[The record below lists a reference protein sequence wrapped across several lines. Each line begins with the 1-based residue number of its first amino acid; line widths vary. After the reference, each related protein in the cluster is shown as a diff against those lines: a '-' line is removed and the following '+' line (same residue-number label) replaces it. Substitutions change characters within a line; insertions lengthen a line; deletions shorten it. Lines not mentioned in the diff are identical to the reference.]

1 MSRSGAAES
10 AVAGADEEHGRRLP
24 AMIALFTDFGIAGP
38 YTGQMKA
45 VLRRHLPSGMEIV
58 NLLADAPRCNP
69 KAAAYLLAASVDP
82 FPPGSVFLCV
92 VDPGVGGARRP
103 CIVEA
108 DGRWF
113 VGPDNGLFELV
124 IRRATGRPRW
134 WLITWRP
141 ERMSSSF
148 HGRDLFAPV
157 AALLARE
164 QVPSGQEY
172 PVSERCRNDWPDD
185 LAEVIYVD
193 AFGNAVT
200 GVRASAVPPR
210 SAVNLGGCSLR
221 KAGTF
226 DDVPPGQAFWY
237 ENSSSLIEI
246 AVNRGR
252 AADRFL
258 LRIGSPIAI
267 TIC

>member
-1 MSRSGAAES
+1 
-10 AVAGADEEHGRRLP
+10 
-24 AMIALFTDFGIAGP
+24 MIVLFTDFSVTGP
-38 YTGQMKA
+38 YTGQMKG
-45 VLRRHLPSGMEIV
+45 VLRRHLPVEMPIV

-69 KAAAYLLAASVDP
+69 KAAAYLLAASVEP
-82 FPPGSVFLCV
+82 FPVGSVFLCV

-124 IRRATGRPRW
+124 VRRAARQPRW
-134 WLITWRP
+134 WLITWQP

-157 AALLARE
+157 AARLARD
-164 QVPSGQEY
+164 QVPSGQECSI
-172 PVSERCRNDWPDD
+172 SERCRSEWPDD

-200 GVRASAVPPR
+200 GVRASAVPSR
-210 SAVNLGGCSLR
+210 AAVNLGGYSLM
-221 KAGTF
+221 KATTF
-226 DDVPPGQAFWY
+226 VDVPPGRAFWY
-237 ENSSSLIEI
+237 ENASGLIEI
-246 AVNRGR
+246 AVNRGH
-252 AADRFL
+252 AADRFM
-258 LRIGSPIAI
+258 LRIGSPIAM
-267 TIC
+267 TVC

>member
-1 MSRSGAAES
+1 
-10 AVAGADEEHGRRLP
+10 
-24 AMIALFTDFGIAGP
+24 MIVLFTDFGVTGP
-38 YTGQMKA
+38 YTGQMEG
-45 VLRRHLPSGMEIV
+45 VLRRHLPPEVAIV
-58 NLLADAPRCNP
+58 ALLADAPRCNP

-82 FPPGSVFLCV
+82 FPSGSVFLCV

-103 CIVEA
+103 CIVQA

-113 VGPDNGLFELV
+113 VGPDNGLFELI
-124 IRRATGRPRW
+124 IRRAAGRPRW
-134 WLITWRP
+134 WLITWQP
-141 ERMSSSF
+141 ERISSSF

-157 AALLARE
+157 AAVIARD

-172 PVSERCRNDWPDD
+172 PVSERCRIEWPDD

-210 SAVNLGGCSLR
+210 SAVNLGGYSLM
-221 KAGTF
+221 KANTF
-226 DDVPPGQAFWY
+226 VDVPPSRAFWY
-237 ENSSSLIEI
+237 ENASGLIEI
-246 AVNRGR
+246 AVNRGH
-252 AADRFL
+252 AADRFM
-258 LRIGSPIAI
+258 LRIGSPIVI

>member
-1 MSRSGAAES
+1 
-10 AVAGADEEHGRRLP
+10 
-24 AMIALFTDFGIAGP
+24 MIALFTDFGVAGP

-45 VLRRHLPSGMEIV
+45 VLRRHLPPEVGIV
-58 NLLADAPRCNP
+58 DLLADAPTCNP
-69 KAAAYLLAASVDP
+69 KAAAYLLAASADP

-92 VDPGVGGARRP
+92 VDPGVGGTRRP

-108 DGRWF
+108 DDRWF
-113 VGPDNGLFELV
+113 VGPDNGLFELI
-124 IRRATGRPRW
+124 IRRAAGRPRW

-157 AALLARE
+157 AALLARDR
-164 QVPSGQEY
+164 VPSGQEY
-172 PVSERCRNDWPDD
+172 PVSERCQSDWPDD

-200 GVRASAVPPR
+200 GVRACAVPPR
-210 SAVNLGGCSLR
+210 SAVNLGGYSLM
-221 KAGTF
+221 KATTF
-226 DDVPPGQAFWY
+226 GDVLPSQAFWY
-237 ENSSSLIEI
+237 ENASGLIEI
-246 AVNRGR
+246 AVNRGH
-252 AADRFL
+252 AADRFM

-267 TIC
+267 TVR